1 MTVDENYH
9 AKQQSR
15 VAGICAPNDNVNR
28 NGKSSGPKRSIT
40 GAFLSV
46 FQHICPHSHFVSEVG
61 PRKALSDPAQQPI
74 YYNLKEGSIQPE
86 FSEEYRHHSR
96 DFYDSV
102 LSGINSV
109 TLY

>member
-15 VAGICAPNDNVNR
+15 VVRICAPNDNVNR
-28 NGKSSGPKRSIT
+28 IGKFSGPKRSIT

-46 FQHICPHSHFVSEVG
+46 YLHIWPHFHFASQDG
-61 PRKALSDPAQQPI
+61 PFKAPSDPAQQPI
-74 YYNLKEGSIQPE
+74 YYNSKERSIQPE
-86 FSEEYRHHSR
+86 FSEEYRHHR
-96 DFYDSV
+96 QDFHDSI